1 MNAETTVSTSNRGRK
16 ATNEDF
22 VKTLNYDN
30 FTLNRFTV
38 LIACDGVGGEPG
50 GQTCARA
57 VGKAV
62 LYRVRQ
68 YLLKRGVRKYAL
80 TLEDAKTLA
89 QNLQVLNIESP
100 LLNIESPQEGS
111 ATTLSLLLIVRRSDR
126 EEEKRGGRNVIGIW
140 AGDSRSYLLSRSG
153 DSYQLTDDHR
163 DSEGRV
169 TAFYRGDGRVCGDLG
184 VVQQRVDGLCA
195 ACTTTDGVH
204 DYCTEDELYHFLLYS
219 IDQQLQKSDRLS
231 EELTHFLQENLSDNY
246 SLALTYRPLSS
257 QNIESTASQLL
268 PSKYA

>member
-1 MNAETTVSTSNRGRK
+1 MNAKTTVSTSNRGRK

-22 VKTLNYDN
+22 VKTFNYDG
-30 FTLNRFTV
+30 FTHKRFTV

-80 TLEDAKTLA
+80 TLEDAKALA

-100 LLNIESPQEGS
+100 REGS
-111 ATTLSLLLIVRRSDR
+111 ATTLSLLLLVRRSDR
-126 EEEKRGGRNVIGIW
+126 EEEKRGGRNVIAIW

-153 DSYQLTDDHR
+153 DSYQLTDDHH

-169 TAFYRGDGRVCGDLG
+169 TAFYRGDGRVYGDLG

-219 IDQQLQKSDRLS
+219 IDQQLQTSDRLS

-246 SLALTYRPLSS
+246 SMALTYRPLSS
-257 QNIESTASQLL
+257 QDIESTASQLF
-268 PSKYA
+268 PSRYA